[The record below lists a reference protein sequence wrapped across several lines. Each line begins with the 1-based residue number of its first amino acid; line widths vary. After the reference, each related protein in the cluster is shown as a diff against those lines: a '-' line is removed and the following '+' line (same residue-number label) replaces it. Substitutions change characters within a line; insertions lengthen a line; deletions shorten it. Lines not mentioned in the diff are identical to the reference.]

1 MKKLRITPL
10 NIVAALALAFFI
22 ISFFQTDKN
31 RGHVDF
37 SVFYKVIFGG
47 MVLVAFITDMIFRF
61 IFKDLKRIWFV
72 ELFFIALT
80 VTLFLII
87 QKYYF

>member
-10 NIVAALALAFFI
+10 NIIAAFALAFFVV
-22 ISFFQTDKN
+22 SFFQAEPI

-37 SVFYKVIFGG
+37 SGFYKIIFGG
-47 MVLVAFITDMIFRF
+47 MVVVAFITDMIFRF

-72 ELFFIALT
+72 EIAFISLT
-80 VTLFLII
+80 VILFLIL
-87 QKYYF
+87 QK

>member
-10 NIVAALALAFFI
+10 NIVAALALAFFVA
-22 ISFFQTDKN
+22 SFFSTDPK

-37 SVFYKVIFGG
+37 SVFYKGILGAMVI
-47 MVLVAFITDMIFRF
+47 VAFITDMIFRF

-72 ELFFIALT
+72 EIAFISLT
-80 VTLFLII
+80 VILFLIL
-87 QKYYF
+87 QK

>member
-10 NIVAALALAFFI
+10 NIVAALALAFLI
-22 ISFFQTDKN
+22 ASFFQVKPS

-37 SVFYKVIFGG
+37 SVFYKVILGG
-47 MVLVAFITDMIFRF
+47 MFVVAFITDMIFRF

-72 ELFFIALT
+72 ELVFISLT
-80 VTLFLII
+80 IILFLIL
-87 QKYYF
+87 QK

>member
-10 NIVAALALAFFI
+10 NIVAALAFAFLVV
-22 ISFFQTDKN
+22 SFFKTEPN

-37 SVFYKVIFGG
+37 TVLYKVILCG
-47 MVLVAFITDMIFRF
+47 MVVVAFITDMIFRF

-72 ELFFIALT
+72 ELTFIALT
-80 VTLFLII
+80 VILFLIL
-87 QKYYF
+87 QK

>member
-10 NIVAALALAFFI
+10 NIVAALALAFFVA
-22 ISFFQTDKN
+22 SFFQTNPN

-37 SVFYKVIFGG
+37 STLYKGVLGAIVI
-47 MVLVAFITDMIFRF
+47 VAFITDMIFRF

-72 ELFFIALT
+72 EFTFIALT
-80 VTLFLII
+80 VILFLIL
-87 QKYYF
+87 QK

>member
-10 NIVAALALAFFI
+10 NIIAALALAFLVA
-22 ISFFQTDKN
+22 SFFQTKTT

-37 SVFYKVIFGG
+37 SAFYKVILAG
-47 MVLVAFITDMIFRF
+47 MLVVAFITDMIFRF

-72 ELFFIALT
+72 ELVFISLT
-80 VTLFLII
+80 VILFLIL
-87 QKYYF
+87 QK

>member
-10 NIVAALALAFFI
+10 NIVAALAFAFFVV
-22 ISFFQTDKN
+22 SFFETDKN

-37 SVFYKVIFGG
+37 SIFYKVILGG
-47 MVLVAFITDMIFRF
+47 MVVVAFITDMIFRF

-72 ELFFIALT
+72 ELTFIALT
-80 VTLFLII
+80 VILFLIL
-87 QKYYF
+87 QK